1 MTDLVRLLVY
11 SEPNESDKYR
21 THRAIHLMTPK
32 ILIVDDEPNI
42 VIPLQFLM
50 EQNGYSTLVAQ
61 SGEEALEIIS
71 KERPDL
77 ILLDIMLPG
86 VDGFE
91 VCEIVRLNP
100 KWRNTRIIFLTA
112 KGRDVD
118 IAKGM
123 VLGADE
129 YITKPFSNQQI
140 IDAVKTLLE
149 EPE

>member
-1 MTDLVRLLVY
+1 M
-11 SEPNESDKYR
+11 P
-21 THRAIHLMTPK
+21 PK

-50 EQNGYSTLVAQ
+50 EQNGYRALVAQ
-61 SGEEALEIIS
+61 SGEEALEMIS
-71 KERPDL
+71 KEKPDL
-77 ILLDIMLPG
+77 VLLDIMLPG

-91 VCEIVRLNP
+91 VCEIIRLNP
-100 KWRNTRIIFLTA
+100 EWRHTRVIFLTA

-140 IDAVKTLLE
+140 IEAVKKLLE
-149 EPE
+149 EAE

>member
-1 MTDLVRLLVY
+1 M
-11 SEPNESDKYR
+11 S
-21 THRAIHLMTPK
+21 PK

-50 EQNGYSTLVAQ
+50 EQHGYRVLVAQ
-61 SGEEALEIIS
+61 SGEEALESIS
-71 KERPDL
+71 KEKPDL
-77 ILLDIMLPG
+77 VLLDIMLPG

-100 KWRNTRIIFLTA
+100 EWRHTKIIFLTA

-140 IDAVKTLLE
+140 IDAVTKLLKE
-149 EPE
+149 TE

>member
-1 MTDLVRLLVY
+1 M
-11 SEPNESDKYR
+11 P
-21 THRAIHLMTPK
+21 IK

-50 EQNGYSTLVAQ
+50 EQNGYSALVAQ
-61 SGEEALEIIS
+61 SGEEALEMIS

-100 KWRNTRIIFLTA
+100 EWRNTRVIFLTA

-140 IDAVKTLLE
+140 IDAVKKLLE

>member
-1 MTDLVRLLVY
+1 M
-11 SEPNESDKYR
+11 PQ
-21 THRAIHLMTPK
+21 K

-50 EQNGYSTLVAQ
+50 EQNGYLTLVAQ
-61 SGEEALEIIS
+61 SGEEALEMIS
-71 KERPDL
+71 KETPDL
-77 ILLDIMLPG
+77 VLLDIMLPG

-100 KWRNTRIIFLTA
+100 EWRNTRIIFLTA

-123 VLGADE
+123 LLGADE

-140 IDAVKTLLE
+140 IDTVTKLLE
-149 EPE
+149 EPA

>member
-1 MTDLVRLLVY
+1 M
-11 SEPNESDKYR
+11 P
-21 THRAIHLMTPK
+21 PK

-50 EQNGYSTLVAQ
+50 EQNGYRALVAQ
-61 SGEEALEIIS
+61 SGEEALEMIS
-71 KERPDL
+71 KEKPDL
-77 ILLDIMLPG
+77 VLLDIMLPG

-91 VCEIVRLNP
+91 VCEIIRLNP
-100 KWRNTRIIFLTA
+100 EWRHTRVIFLTA

-140 IDAVKTLLE
+140 IEAVKKLLE

>member
-1 MTDLVRLLVY
+1 M
-11 SEPNESDKYR
+11 PQ
-21 THRAIHLMTPK
+21 K

-50 EQNGYSTLVAQ
+50 EQNGYLTLVAQ
-61 SGEEALEIIS
+61 SGEEALESIS
-71 KERPDL
+71 KEKPDL
-77 ILLDIMLPG
+77 VLLDIMLPG

-100 KWRNTRIIFLTA
+100 EWRNTRIIFLTA

-140 IDAVKTLLE
+140 IDAVTKLLE
-149 EPE
+149 KPA

>member
-1 MTDLVRLLVY
+1 M
-11 SEPNESDKYR
+11 SQ
-21 THRAIHLMTPK
+21 K

-50 EQNGYSTLVAQ
+50 EQNGYHALVAQ
-61 SGEEALEIIS
+61 SGEEALEMIS

-77 ILLDIMLPG
+77 VLLDIMLPG

-91 VCEIVRLNP
+91 VCEIIRLNP
-100 KWRNTRIIFLTA
+100 EWRNTRVIFLTA

-123 VLGADE
+123 VLGVDE

-140 IDAVKTLLE
+140 IGSVKKLLE